1 MLQHCANRDC
11 FVQFATDL
19 NRCPACGT
27 VAPPR
32 PEASRSGPSHEQIE
46 RGRLIVFGYLIFIM
60 AISLGV
66 VSLYLMARGVTAR
79 LPFQIVRVVL
89 TAALCFW
96 LYRGSVI
103 ARWILV
109 ALLAWGGVSG
119 LILAIGSGQ
128 PTVVLIAGGMA
139 VVYLSFVC
147 VMVTSRSV
155 AAFLDDQREKYGTA

>member
-1 MLQHCANRDC
+1 MLQPCANRDC
-11 FVQFATDL
+11 SVQFASDL
-19 NRCPACGT
+19 DRCPACGT
-27 VAPPR
+27 AAPARTEATR
-32 PEASRSGPSHEQIE
+32 PGHSYEQIE
-46 RGRLIVFGYLIFIM
+46 RGRVIVFGYLIFIM
-60 AISLGV
+60 AISLGG

-109 ALLAWGGVSG
+109 VLLAWGGVWG

-147 VMVTSRSV
+147 VIVTSRSV
-155 AAFLDDQREKYGTA
+155 AAFLDDQRDKYGTA